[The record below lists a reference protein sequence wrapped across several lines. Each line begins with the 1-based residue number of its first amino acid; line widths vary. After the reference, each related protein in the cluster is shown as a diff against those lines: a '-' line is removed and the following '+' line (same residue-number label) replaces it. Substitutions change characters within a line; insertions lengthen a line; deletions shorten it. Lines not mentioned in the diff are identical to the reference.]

1 MKLKFLTPF
10 MTLLASMML
19 LSGAAYAQDDAS
31 VMDRLNLSESQKTQ
45 IKDLREKFR
54 TETEQL
60 RTAVKQLLEEEKQLR
75 KANPPNEAALRSK
88 MKERADKEIE
98 LSLALTRFNERL
110 EGILT
115 ADQRRILDR
124 IREEKR
130 KSNR

>member
-1 MKLKFLTPF
+1 MKLKFLRPF
-10 MTLLASMML
+10 MTVLASMML
-19 LSGAAYAQDDAS
+19 LAGAAYAQDDAS
-31 VMDRLNLSESQKTQ
+31 IMDRLNLTDAQKGQ

-60 RTAVKQLLEEEKQLR
+60 RADLKQLLEEEKQLR
-75 KANPPNEAALRSK
+75 KANPPNESALRSK
-88 MKERADKEIE
+88 MKQRADKEID

-115 ADQRRILDR
+115 ADQKLLLKR

-130 KSNR
+130 KNR

>member
-1 MKLKFLTPF
+1 MKLKFLRPF
-10 MTLLASMML
+10 MTLLAGMML

-31 VMDRLNLSESQKTQ
+31 VMDRLNLSESQKVQ

-60 RTAVKQLLEEEKQLR
+60 RSTLKQLLEEEKQLR
-75 KANPPNEAALRSK
+75 KVNPPNTAALRAK
-88 MKERADKEIE
+88 LEERADKEIE

-110 EGILT
+110 EAILT
-115 ADQRRILDR
+115 PSQKQMLAK

-130 KSNR
+130 KNR

>member
-1 MKLKFLTPF
+1 MKLKFLRPF
-10 MTLLASMML
+10 MTLVAGMML
-19 LSGAAYAQDDAS
+19 LAGAAHAQDDAS
-31 VMDRLNLSESQKTQ
+31 VMDRLNLSESQKVQ

-60 RTAVKQLLEEEKQLR
+60 RSALKQLLEEEKQLR
-75 KANPPNEAALRSK
+75 KADPPNEAALRRK
-88 MKERADKEIE
+88 LKERADKEIE

-115 ADQRRILDR
+115 ADQKRVLAK

-130 KSNR
+130 KNR